1 MNNDELT
8 IVLGKPVTA
17 HGEEIDHI
25 TLRAP
30 TTADLIELGQ
40 PMRLIPGDGM
50 TDPAIDVRMNVVANY
65 VARLA
70 TIPLSSVKAMS
81 LSDFGKATQAVLG
94 FFGEGSTGVDVA
106 TEMTSTG
113 SSPSAS
119 STSPGSSKPP
129 RATS

>member
-1 MNNDELT
+1 MKQDDLMIT
-8 IVLGKPVTA
+8 LVKPVTA

-25 TLRAP
+25 TLRVP

-50 TDPAIDVRMNVVANY
+50 SDPAIDVRMNVVANY

-81 LSDFGKATQAVLG
+81 LADFGKATQVVLG
-94 FFGEGSTGVDVA
+94 FFGEGGTD
-106 TEMTSTG
+106 TETTRNSR
-113 SSPSAS
+113 SAS
-119 STSPGSSKPP
+119 SISPGSSKPP

>member
-1 MNNDELT
+1 MNNNELT

-81 LSDFGKATQAVLG
+81 LSDFGKATQVVLG
-94 FFGEGSTGVDVA
+94 FFGEGSTGADVA
-106 TEMTSTG
+106 TEMISTG

>member
-50 TDPAIDVRMNVVANY
+50 TDPAIDVRMKVVANY

-94 FFGEGSTGVDVA
+94 FFGEGSTGADVA